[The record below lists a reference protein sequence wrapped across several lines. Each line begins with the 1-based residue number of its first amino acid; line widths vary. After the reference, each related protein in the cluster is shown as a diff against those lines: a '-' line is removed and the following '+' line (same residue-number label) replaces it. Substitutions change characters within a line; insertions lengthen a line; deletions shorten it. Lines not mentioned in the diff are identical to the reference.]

1 MFSSERAPKMLKNE
15 PLDVQKLADTAEN
28 EPLQVP
34 EIWKTVG
41 LWVHYGCS
49 VKGGAGDVA
58 ECLAELDEF
67 RTHLGAWSGPKLK
80 PLMDTPCVV
89 YPELEPFLTHVF

>member
-1 MFSSERAPKMLKNE
+1 MSFLYFAVLEMFSSERAPKMLKNE
-15 PLDVQKLADTAEN
+15 VLDVQKLADTAEN

-49 VKGGAGDVA
+49 ASSA
-58 ECLAELDEF
+58 ISWF
-67 RTHLGAWSGPKLK
+67 RIRSRLSRSSL
-80 PLMDTPCVV
+80 L
-89 YPELEPFLTHVF
+89 F

>member
-1 MFSSERAPKMLKNE
+1 MLQNE
-15 PLDVQKLADTAEN
+15 VAVQKLADTAEN

-49 VKGGAGDVA
+49 VSDCIFENEEGN
-58 ECLAELDEF
+58 
-67 RTHLGAWSGPKLK
+67 
-80 PLMDTPCVV
+80 
-89 YPELEPFLTHVF
+89 

>member
-1 MFSSERAPKMLKNE
+1 MKKIWKNAVFVFFLYFAVLEMFSSERAPKMLKNE
-15 PLDVQKLADTAEN
+15 VLDVQKLADTAEN

-49 VKGGAGDVA
+49 AHSFHSA
-58 ECLAELDEF
+58 
-67 RTHLGAWSGPKLK
+67 
-80 PLMDTPCVV
+80 
-89 YPELEPFLTHVF
+89 